1 MLQNLL
7 TERFKLTLHH
17 EKKDLPVY
25 ELSVGKNGSKMEPSV
40 EDTSAREVSPQGPPP
55 PGKNGLPDL
64 PPGRPNMAMMMGRG
78 VSRAVARVQPISRLV
93 DMLSN
98 SLGMMVVD
106 KTGMT
111 GTYDYTLEFSNE
123 GLAGPNANLGGAGPP
138 LGIGG
143 GAEPTDYPNLFTAV
157 QEQLGLKLDK
167 KTGPVDLVIIDRG
180 DKTPTEN

>member
-1 MLQNLL
+1 
-7 TERFKLTLHH
+7 
-17 EKKDLPVY
+17 
-25 ELSVGKNGSKMEPSV
+25 
-40 EDTSAREVSPQGPPP
+40 
-55 PGKNGLPDL
+55 
-64 PPGRPNMAMMMGRG
+64 MMMGRG
-78 VSRAVARVQPISRLV
+78 VSRVVARVQPISRLV

-106 KTGMT
+106 KTGMA

-123 GLAGPNANLGGAGPP
+123 GLAGPGGNLPPPPPDAGAGPP

-143 GAEPTDYPNLFTAV
+143 GAEPAEYPNLFTAV

-167 KTGPVDLVIIDRG
+167 KTGPVDIVVIDRG